1 MTMPSSYSCNT
12 CAMNAEPLNAAQA
25 TYWNDVGGPHWVR
38 QQHQFDMMLA
48 GFGSA
53 ALDTL
58 DPQPGER
65 IIDIGCGTGT
75 TSLAIAEAVGPSG
88 AVLGCD
94 IAQTMID
101 AARSCGA
108 GVAQLSFEVRD
119 AQTDDL
125 AAGGPAFDAMFSRY
139 GVMFFADPVAAFT
152 NIGASV
158 RSGGRLTFVCWQ
170 PEDQNPWLSVP
181 AAIMQSFTPNPVLP
195 LPNTPGPFAFRDPDR
210 IREILTGGGW
220 NDIGIDPCIKTTVMG
235 GGDGID
241 AALSQVMGTAAG
253 SIMRQQVD
261 DETFDLAT
269 QAVRAVLVE
278 RFVDGS
284 VVFEGSAW
292 VVTARRP

>member
-1 MTMPSSYSCNT
+1 
-12 CAMNAEPLNAAQA
+12 MNAEPLNAAQA
-25 TYWNDVGGPHWVR
+25 TFWNDVGGPHWVR
-38 QQHQFDMMLA
+38 QQHQYDMMLA

-53 ALDTL
+53 ALETL
-58 DPQPGER
+58 DAKPGER

-101 AARSCGA
+101 AARSRGA
-108 GVAQLSFEVRD
+108 GLTQLSFEVKD

-125 AAGGPAFDAMFSRY
+125 AGGTAFDAMFSRY
-139 GVMFFADPVAAFT
+139 GVMFFADPIAAFA

-170 PEDQNPWLSVP
+170 PEDHNPWLSVP
-181 AAIMQSFTPNPVLP
+181 AAIMQSFTPNPVRAA
-195 LPNTPGPFAFRDPDR
+195 PNAPGPFAFRNPDR
-210 IREILTGGGW
+210 IREVLSGGGW
-220 NDIGIDPCIKTTVMG
+220 SDVRIDPCVKTTVMG
-235 GGDGID
+235 AGDGID
-241 AALSQVMGTAAG
+241 AAVAQVMGTAAG
-253 SIMRQQVD
+253 AVMRQQVD
-261 DETFDLAT
+261 DETFELAT
-269 QAVRAVLVE
+269 QAVRAELAE

-284 VVFEGSAW
+284 VVFDGSAW